1 MTTSDE
7 DLVKLCR
14 GMTAAAL
21 EYNSVRRAIDET
33 LNKAADAITRLLREK
48 AEARNDGWKMGRD
61 AAVTEMVVYEAELG
75 YGPHGHKYIFDR
87 ISALLPPRNL
97 TEQKP
102 KQPGN
107 KEN

>member
-1 MTTSDE
+1 MTTIEYD
-7 DLVKLCR
+7 DLVKTLRYFCLCAVSNEKPCR
-14 GMTAAAL
+14 
-21 EYNSVRRAIDET
+21 EC
-33 LNKAADAITRLLREK
+33 KAADAITRLLREK